1 MLQTSLLFFRVWQC
15 GGSLATVLCL
25 DAQRSE
31 DSLRLNRTLILVWHS
46 FTLQFS
52 GFSSSVLE
60 LLRSHYSLRACKR
73 KDWTLYYCVL
83 FQCFLLHYPVGT
95 RLYYHPLYFTW
106 LRLHKWKWSEIAD
119 LIYTDIL
126 KICLPGNARFHVI
139 LYLDITMSLKWI
151 EKKLIKKSQDSIL
164 EKQFRIVLTV
174 FLLMHM
180 DDGGGNAALYYPILY

>member
-1 MLQTSLLFFRVWQC
+1 MLQTSGR
-15 GGSLATVLCL
+15 SLANVLCL

-52 GFSSSVLE
+52 GFSSSVLK

-73 KDWTLYYCVL
+73 KDRTLYYCVL

-106 LRLHKWKWSEIAD
+106 LRYIRIAQMKMIRDCWPYTYGHTQNMSARQCLIPYDPIPGHHDVVKMNRKEANKEI
-119 LIYTDIL
+119 T
-126 KICLPGNARFHVI
+126 R
-139 LYLDITMSLKWI
+139 
-151 EKKLIKKSQDSIL
+151 
-164 EKQFRIVLTV
+164 
-174 FLLMHM
+174 
-180 DDGGGNAALYYPILY
+180 